1 MPERA
6 RIAAEERR
14 ADASGVSVTVGWE
27 LGRFAAQTA
36 ARAIDRL
43 SDSGGSAGGAAL
55 SGWLLVQREPE
66 RVRVELRLECDQG
79 DARRAVLVD
88 IPADPAWLGEPLA
101 GTGARLIHA
110 DVPGVIRLTVLEE
123 LTTQRRELLLATTP
137 ILSDRLG
144 VCGGTYDAPTLIP
157 RGDERV
163 G

>member
-1 MPERA
+1 MPH
-6 RIAAEERR
+6 
-14 ADASGVSVTVGWE
+14 
-27 LGRFAAQTA
+27 F
-36 ARAIDRL
+36 
-43 SDSGGSAGGAAL
+43 
-55 SGWLLVQREPE
+55 
-66 RVRVELRLECDQG
+66 